1 MWFIENDQEKEGI
14 FSISFLFQTVL
25 RELTRKSYQ
34 NLIKNKNVLAF
45 YPSQI
50 YDREISYSRC
60 DILIFKDFEIIYQS
74 NSIKQYFQRIEN
86 S

>member
-1 MWFIENDQEKEGI
+1 MWYIENDQEKEGI

-74 NSIKQYFQRIEN
+74 NLIKQYFQRIEN